1 MNIFIT
7 LDYELFYDKNPK
19 LENCIIYPT
28 NEILKI
34 VDPLNVK
41 LILFVDVGY
50 LKCLEKYKNTFPELE
65 KDYLLITT
73 QLKELCAKGHEVQL
87 HIHPHWEDT
96 TYNGKEWTFN
106 LTRYKL
112 TDFSEEEI
120 HKIVTEYTEILERIT
135 QQKLTAFRAGGWSA
149 QPFKTIGE
157 ALQKNGIIYETSV
170 YPKGVLKSK
179 EQWFDFTNV
188 GFRKSRWKFS
198 SDLTKE
204 DPKGSFT
211 EIAISAFKVMPI
223 FFWRFVVV
231 RLLKIPNHVSLSKGS
246 AVGPSKLHILRL
258 LLWPSYS
265 VVSIDGFKASYLEK
279 AYKFYQNKNLQ
290 DFVIIGHPKAFTPF
304 SLNEFKKFIN
314 KNERHKDVIVFSD
327 IKKKAS

>member
-7 LDYELFYDKNPK
+7 LDYEIFYDKNPN
-19 LENCIIYPT
+19 LENHIINPT

-50 LKCLEKYKNTFPELE
+50 LKYLEKYKSTYTELE
-65 KDYLLITT
+65 KDYQLITT
-73 QLKELCAKGHEVQL
+73 QLKELCANGHEVQL

-96 TYNGKEWTFN
+96 TYDGKEWHFD

-112 TDFSEEEI
+112 ADFSEKEI
-120 HKIVTEYTEILERIT
+120 HAIVTEYTEILHRVT

-149 QPFKTIGE
+149 QPFKVIGE
-157 ALQKNGIIYETSV
+157 ALHNNGIVYDTTV
-170 YPKGVLKSK
+170 YPRGVLKSK
-179 EQWFDFTNV
+179 EQWFDFKNV
-188 GFRKSRWKFS
+188 GFDKTRWNFS
-198 SDLTKE
+198 NDLTKE
-204 DPKGSFT
+204 DPKGHFT
-211 EIAISAFKVMPI
+211 EIAISALKVMPF

-231 RLLKIPNHVSLSKGS
+231 RILKISEHVSISKGS

-258 LLWPSYS
+258 LTWPSYS

-279 AYKFYQNKNLQ
+279 AFKVYKKKKLE

-304 SLNEFKKFIN
+304 SLKTFKKFIEKEN
-314 KNERHKDVIVFSD
+314 RHKDVVVFSD
-327 IKKKAS
+327 LENKAS

>member
-7 LDYELFYDKNPK
+7 LDYELFYDKIPK
-19 LENCIIYPT
+19 LEDSIITPT

-50 LKCLEKYKNTFPELE
+50 LKCLEKYKTAYPELE
-65 KDYLLITT
+65 KDYQLITS
-73 QLKELCAKGHEVQL
+73 QLNELCANGHEAQL
-87 HIHPHWEDT
+87 HIHPHWEDA
-96 TYNGKEWTFN
+96 TYDGKEWDFD

-112 TDFSEEEI
+112 VDFSKEEI
-120 HKIVTEYTEILERIT
+120 HQIVTEYTEILQRIT
-135 QQKLTAFRAGGWSA
+135 QQELTAFRAGGWSA
-149 QPFKTIGE
+149 QPFETIGE
-157 ALQKNGIIYETSV
+157 ALQNNGIKYDSTV

-179 EQWFDFTNV
+179 EQWFDFKNV
-188 GFRKSRWKFS
+188 DFKKTRWKFS
-198 SDLTKE
+198 KDLTKE
-204 DPKGSFT
+204 DPQGALT
-211 EIAISAFKVMPI
+211 EIAISALRVMPF

-231 RLLKIPNHVSLSKGS
+231 RILKISQHVSISKGS

-279 AYKFYQNKNLQ
+279 AFQFYKKNNLQ
-290 DFVIIGHPKAFTPF
+290 DFVIIGHPKAFTQF
-304 SLNEFKKFIN
+304 SLKQFKKFIEKEN
-314 KNERHKDVIVFSD
+314 RHKKVIVFSD
-327 IKKKAS
+327 LKKEAS

>member
-1 MNIFIT
+1 MNILIT

-19 LENCIIYPT
+19 LENCIIHPT

-50 LKCLEKYKNTFPELE
+50 LKCLEKYKSTYPELE

-73 QLKELCAKGHEVQL
+73 QLKELCANGHEVQL
-87 HIHPHWEDT
+87 HIHPHWEDS
-96 TYNGKEWTFN
+96 TYNGKEWHFD

-112 TDFSEEEI
+112 ADFSDQEI
-120 HKIVTEYTEILERIT
+120 HEIVTEYTEILHRIT

-149 QPFKTIGE
+149 QPWDTIGE
-157 ALQKNGIIYETSV
+157 ALQKNGIEYDTTV
-170 YPKGVLKSK
+170 YPRGVLKSK
-179 EQWFDFTNV
+179 EQWFDFKNV
-188 GFRKSRWKFS
+188 GFEKSRWKFS
-198 SDLTKE
+198 NDLTKE
-204 DPKGSFT
+204 DSKGHFT
-211 EIAISAFKVMPI
+211 EVAISALKVLPF

-231 RLLKIPNHVSLSKGS
+231 RLLKIPEHVSISKGS
-246 AVGPSKLHILRL
+246 AVGPSKLHILKL
-258 LLWPSYS
+258 LTWPSYS

-279 AYKFYQNKNLQ
+279 AFQVYKKKNLE

-304 SLNEFKKFIN
+304 SLKTFKKFIE
-314 KNERHKDVIVFSD
+314 KEERYKDVVVFSD
-327 IKKKAS
+327 LKKKAS